1 LPRKNIKPE
10 LEFKTIT
17 RFIIIFYNLESH
29 NQSTIFFLNQ
39 NPEQLARDEI
49 DSALQR
55 SGWVVQKKNAINLRA
70 GLGVAVCEYQTAV
83 GPADYVLFVDAKP
96 VGVIEAKRE
105 DEAVRI
111 TMHEDQ
117 SSEYA
122 KAKLKYIN
130 NDPLPFVYE
139 STGELTRFTDYRDPK
154 PRSRPVFTFHRP
166 QTFENWLRE
175 TKTLR
180 ARLFDIPVLCADPSP
195 TGGSRMG
202 AGALRDC
209 QTVAITNLEKSFREN
224 RPKALVQMA
233 TGSGKTFTAI
243 TSIYRLLKFAK
254 AKRILFLV
262 NTRNLGEQAEQEFKK
277 FEPQDDNRLF
287 PELYGITRLSSS
299 FIPQD
304 SQVYISTIQRLY
316 SILKGT
322 ELDER
327 EEEEDPASKK
337 WKPKEPMPVV
347 YNQKVPMEFFDFIV
361 IDECHQSIY
370 NLWKQVLDY
379 FDAFQIGL
387 TATPDNRTF
396 GYFEKNIVSD
406 YGYKKAV
413 EDGVLVPYNVFEI
426 ETKIT
431 KQGAKISI
439 GEYIDRREKLT
450 RKKFWNQ
457 LDEDVEYSSK
467 QLDDKVVNVNQITLI
482 IQAFRD
488 ALPSMFPDRWMS
500 PAHPDLPE
508 GKATTSQPTPVGDT
522 AQDTASSQ
530 GEAGSA
536 HSPFGGAGGG
546 CGSFE
551 VPKTLIFAKSD
562 SHADDIINIVRR
574 EFAEEN
580 KFCKKITYRTSEGL
594 EKEDPKTVFQQFRN
608 SYYPRI
614 AVTVDMIATGT
625 DIRPLEVLLF
635 MRDVKSRSYY
645 EQMKGRGT
653 RTCSLDEL
661 RSTGTPSAK
670 FTKDHFVIIDAIG
683 VEKSQKT
690 DSRPLEKKPAL
701 SLKEVLEGI
710 AMGNK
715 DEEMLSTL
723 ANRLIRLDKQINEKE
738 KALFAEKAGGKTIN
752 SVVKDLL
759 NAYDADTVESL
770 EFKVLS
776 ENPAASPEELNSK
789 LKTQHSQLIEDAT
802 AIFNNYDLR
811 NYIID
816 VRKKY
821 DQFIDHINPDEITA
835 MGWVADSKAAAE
847 NLVHDFTQWIEE
859 HKIEITALQI
869 FYAQPYRRRELSYK
883 LIKDLAEAIKTKKPR
898 LAPIHIWK
906 AYEQLEKVSGQPKNE
921 LVALVSL
928 VRKVSGIDSTLTAWD
943 KTVDKNFQDWIF
955 KKQAGTL
962 KYSREQVQWLHMI
975 KDYIAASFHVD
986 REDFELDPF
995 NKQGGLGKMWQLFG
1009 EETDALINELNESL
1023 VA

>member
-1 LPRKNIKPE
+1 M
-10 LEFKTIT
+10 
-17 RFIIIFYNLESH
+17 
-29 NQSTIFFLNQ
+29 NQ

-49 DSALQR
+49 DRQLIAC
-55 SGWVVQKKNAINLRA
+55 GWIVQKKNQVNLRA

-96 VGVIEAKRE
+96 AGLIEAKRE
-105 DEAVRI
+105 EEAVRL
-111 TMHEDQ
+111 TMVEEQ

-122 KAKLKYIN
+122 SAKLKYIN
-130 NDPLPFVYE
+130 NDPLRFVYE
-139 STGELTRFTDYRDPK
+139 STGELTRFTDYGDPK

-166 QTFENWLRE
+166 ETFEIWIRE
-175 TKTLR
+175 DKTLR
-180 ARLFDIPVLCADPSP
+180 ARVHDIPALAAD
-195 TGGSRMG
+195 G
-202 AGALRDC
+202 LRDC
-209 QTVAITNLEKSFREN
+209 QVTAITNLEKSFREA

-262 NTRNLGEQAEQEFKK
+262 NTKNLGEQAEQEFKK

-287 PELYGITRLSSS
+287 PELYGVTRLSSS
-299 FIPQD
+299 FIPPD

-322 ELDER
+322 DLDER
-327 EEEEDPASKK
+327 DEEEDPNEKVWKK
-337 WKPKEPMPVV
+337 KEPMPVV

-396 GYFEKNIVSD
+396 GYFDKNIVSD
-406 YGYKKAV
+406 YGYRKAV
-413 EDGVLVPYNVFEI
+413 EDGVLVPYNVFEV

-431 KQGAKISI
+431 KQGAKLSM

-457 LDEDVEYSSK
+457 LDEDVEYSKK
-467 QLDDKVVNVNQITLI
+467 QLDDKVVNVNQIQLI
-482 IQAFRD
+482 VQAIRD
-488 ALPSMFPDRWMS
+488 QLPVMFPDRVD
-500 PAHPDLPE
+500 AD
-508 GKATTSQPTPVGDT
+508 GK
-522 AQDTASSQ
+522 
-530 GEAGSA
+530 
-536 HSPFGGAGGG
+536 
-546 CGSFE
+546 FE

-580 KFCKKITYRTSEGL
+580 KFCKKITYRTAEGP
-594 EKEDPKTVFQQFRN
+594 EKEDPKNVLQQFRMN
-608 SYYPRI
+608 YYPRI

-625 DIRPLEVLLF
+625 DIRPLEVLVF

-661 RSTGTPSAK
+661 RSSGTPAAK

-690 DSRPLEKKPAL
+690 DSRPLEKKPGL

-710 AMGNK
+710 TMGNK
-715 DEEMLSTL
+715 DEEMLTTL

-738 KALFAEKAGGKTIN
+738 KALFSEKAEGKTIN

-759 NAYDADTVESL
+759 NAYDADTIEGIKQRVQGEMTGESEKAIETAINQQISAVVE
-770 EFKVLS
+770 
-776 ENPAASPEELNSK
+776 
-789 LKTQHSQLIEDAT
+789 QAT
-802 AIFNNYDLR
+802 AIFNNYELR
-811 NYIID
+811 NFIID

-821 DQFIDHINPDEITA
+821 DQYIDHINPDEITS
-835 MGWVADSKAAAE
+835 MGWVKDSKVGAE
-847 NLVHDFTQWIEE
+847 NLIHDFKEWIEE
-859 HKIEITALQI
+859 HKTEITALQI
-869 FYAQPYRRRELSYK
+869 FYAQPYRRRELSYSMLK
-883 LIKDLAEAIKTKKPR
+883 ELAEVIKLNKPT
-898 LAPIHIWK
+898 LAPLAIWK
-906 AYEQLEKVSGQPKNE
+906 AYEHLEKVNGQPKNE
-921 LVALVSL
+921 LMALVSL
-928 VRKVSGIDSTLTAWD
+928 LRKVSGIDESLTGFD
-943 KTVDKNFQDWIF
+943 KTVDKNFQEWIF
-955 KKQAGTL
+955 KKQAGAV
-962 KYSREQVQWLHMI
+962 KYTEEQVQWLRMI

-986 REDFELDPF
+986 KEDFELDPF

-1009 EETDALINELNESL
+1009 EETDRIIRELNESL